1 MSFFFITLSVKQQ
14 QQFYVQNKFGKIASN
29 LIFSPCTVR
38 SLSWNATYKLV
49 RTPPRRRGIER
60 WEAAGA
66 RARPISCWSIDDDD
80 DDDYYYYDN
89 SSGAKVGVRRPPA
102 RSCTIISTKTLYTMS
117 CAQPEILLK

>member
-1 MSFFFITLSVKQQ
+1 MR
-14 QQFYVQNKFGKIASN
+14 Y
-29 LIFSPCTVR
+29 SPIR
-38 SLSWNATYKLV
+38 SATYKLV

-80 DDDYYYYDN
+80 DYYYYYYYHYDD

-117 CAQPEILLK
+117 CALLASLWDAALHDVVHIE